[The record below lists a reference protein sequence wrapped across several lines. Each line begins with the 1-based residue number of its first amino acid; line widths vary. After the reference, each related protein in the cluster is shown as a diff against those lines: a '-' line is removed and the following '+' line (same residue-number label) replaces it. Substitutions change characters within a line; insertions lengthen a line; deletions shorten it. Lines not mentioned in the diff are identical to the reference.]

1 MKHLKKPAFFLSFC
15 FALGLA
21 AQGRDDKN
29 NEKIKADT
37 PEAIAA
43 QAEKDWH
50 NPDYRPYV
58 KSFEELVKLGDDY
71 AENKFRLSLAN
82 YNTGQSL
89 IFKMRQ
95 EIQRFKE
102 EQAEKIKLNEKWY
115 WQTIDR
121 RAWENRYIT
130 RKKLE
135 AKLKAV
141 TYYTRAM
148 NHLDTIQNKKFRES
162 ERFKDLQ
169 ANVYRQWIIQQYDLR
184 NIPQTINVLER
195 YITLAPK
202 YDSEVPAHKYLA
214 SAYGVKEKILVKY
227 GAGTEQELNFYKKK
241 KNQHLLKAAELKYG
255 KDKPEYEKIL
265 ELVNRDEVLSID
277 IK

>member
-15 FALGLA
+15 FVLGLA

-95 EIQRFKE
+95 EVQRFKE
-102 EQAEKIKLNEKWY
+102 GQAEKIKLNEKWY

-121 RAWENRYIT
+121 KAWENRYIT

-214 SAYGVKEKILVKY
+214 SAYGVKEKILMKY

>member
-15 FALGLA
+15 FVLGLA

-102 EQAEKIKLNEKWY
+102 GQAEKIKLNEKWY

-121 RAWENRYIT
+121 KAWENRYIT

-148 NHLDTIQNKKFRES
+148 NHLDSIQNKKFRES

-169 ANVYRQWIIQQYDLR
+169 ANVYRQWVIQQYDLR

-214 SAYGVKEKILVKY
+214 SAYGVKEQILVKY

>member
-15 FALGLA
+15 FVLGLA

-102 EQAEKIKLNEKWY
+102 GQAEKIKLNEKWY

-121 RAWENRYIT
+121 KAWENRYIT

-148 NHLDTIQNKKFRES
+148 NHLDSIQNKKFRES

>member
-15 FALGLA
+15 FVLGLA

-95 EIQRFKE
+95 EVQRFKE
-102 EQAEKIKLNEKWY
+102 GQAEKIKLNEKWY

-121 RAWENRYIT
+121 KAWENRYIT